1 VILSA
6 FGFNQSLQISVRDS
20 AGKPISGATITIKL
34 DGAPVQTGT
43 TNDQGKASFSNL
55 PPGELKYTVLKVG
68 FQPLEEQSL
77 SVNEDSPGGLEITLI
92 PRIQVHQSVDV
103 KADDTPA
110 NKGSSPPQTMEREQA
125 KSLPQRPATITDA
138 LPKLPG
144 VVRAP
149 NGELTI
155 AGASEQHSALLVNF
169 VDTTDPATGLF
180 GLTIPVDSV
189 ESVNVMSSP
198 FLTQYG
204 NFSAGVVS
212 AVTRPGGD
220 KWNFELNDPMPEFRI
235 RSLHLQGLRSFTP
248 HMTVSGPI
256 LRQKLYF
263 AEALQ
268 YQLDKTP
275 VRTLPFPFNE
285 TTSTSVNS
293 FTQLDYIFRPTHTL
307 TATLHV
313 APQSTKFANLDF
325 FNPQPVTPNFDLQAG
340 GAALIDR
347 LTLGSGVLQSTLAW
361 QDFHAMVA
369 PQSKGRMIITPLG
382 NQGNYFSRQSR
393 HSFRAEWLENY
404 AFDPIEAKG
413 LHNIQIGTTVAR
425 SEDRGIFHFST
436 IDLRDAQGAMLRRL
450 EFTSGSRFH
459 EQDLELATYVQDH
472 LVLSRRLAIDGGVR
486 LERQT
491 ITNATRFA
499 PRAGFVW
506 SPLGETHR
514 TVVRGGIGV
523 FYDHVPLNVF
533 AFEHYPQEIVTDFSG
548 PELASPELQPF
559 AAQIN
564 AVPQAKVRLSAVNNK
579 FHPYSVTSSVELEQG
594 IGPLVSLRAKFT
606 ERNSEGLVAIDP
618 NPVPNGQTNFIA
630 SAAGF
635 AHYREMSLTAGIG
648 AATKRKLFLAYT
660 HSLDRGD
667 LNASSGYTGNFPFPI
682 LNPDQVAN
690 LYTDV
695 PHRMLVWGE
704 SPLPWRMRIIP
715 LLEYRTGF
723 PFAFTNALQQYV
735 GAPNQNRFPNFFSFD
750 ARLSKDFRVTSKYTL
765 RLATKGLNLTNHFNP
780 LAVHSNTGDPQFG
793 TFFGTY
799 KRRFKLDFDVL
810 F

>member
-1 VILSA
+1 
-6 FGFNQSLQISVRDS
+6 
-20 AGKPISGATITIKL
+20 
-34 DGAPVQTGT
+34 
-43 TNDQGKASFSNL
+43 
-55 PPGELKYTVLKVG
+55 
-68 FQPLEEQSL
+68 
-77 SVNEDSPGGLEITLI
+77 
-92 PRIQVHQSVDV
+92 VHQSVDV

-293 FTQLDYIFRPTHTL
+293 FTEFDYIFNPAHTL
-307 TATLHV
+307 TGTVHA

-361 QDFHAMVA
+361 QDFHALVN
-369 PQSKGRMIITPLG
+369 PQSRGRMIITPAG
-382 NQGNYFSRQSR
+382 NRGNYFSRQSR

-413 LHNIQIGTTVAR
+413 LHNLQVGTTVAR
-425 SEDRGIFHFST
+425 SEDRGIFRYST
-436 IDLRDAQGAMLRRL
+436 IDLRDVRGALLRRL
-450 EFTSGSRFH
+450 EFTNGTRFRL
-459 EQDLELATYVQDH
+459 QDLELATYIQDH
-472 LVLSRRLAIDGGVR
+472 WVLSHRLALDGGIR

-491 ITNATRFA
+491 ITGATRLA
-499 PRAGFVW
+499 PRTGFVW
-506 SPLGETHR
+506 SPLGEKKR
-514 TVVRGGIGV
+514 TVLRGGVGV

-533 AFEHYPQEIVTDFSG
+533 AFEHYPQETVTDFFG
-548 PELASPELQPF
+548 TDTVLQNLRASADQISQAQVL
-559 AAQIN
+559 QIN
-564 AVPQAKVRLSAVNNK
+564 AAQAKVRLAGVNRA
-579 FHPYSVTSSVELEQG
+579 FRPYSLTASLELEQG
-594 IGPLVSLRAKFT
+594 IGRLVILRAKFT
-606 ERNSEGLVAIDP
+606 DRDSDGLVAINP
-618 NPVPNGQTNFIA
+618 NPLPNGQTAFVA

-648 AATKRKLFLAYT
+648 ATTKRKLFLAYT

-667 LNASSGYTGNFPFPI
+667 LNAASGYTGNFPFPI
-682 LNPDQVAN
+682 LNRDQVTS

-695 PHRMLVWGE
+695 PHRMLAWGE
-704 SPLPWRMRIIP
+704 TPLPWRMRITP
-715 LLEYRTGF
+715 LIEYRTGF
-723 PFAFTNALQQYV
+723 PFTVTNALQQYV
-735 GAPNQNRFPNFFSFD
+735 GMPNQNRFPNFLSLD
-750 ARLSKDFRVTSKYTL
+750 ARLSKDFPVNPKYTL

-780 LAVHSNTGDPQFG
+780 TAVHPNTGDPEFG